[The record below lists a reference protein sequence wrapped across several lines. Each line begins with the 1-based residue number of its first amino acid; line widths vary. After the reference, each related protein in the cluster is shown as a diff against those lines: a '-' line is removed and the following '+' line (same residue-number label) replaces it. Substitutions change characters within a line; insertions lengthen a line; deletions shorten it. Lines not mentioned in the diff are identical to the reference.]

1 MYSFLIYT
9 KPNFSKNIVNIKQEM
24 ELFFEKFEEKPIFYL
39 KEEELKI
46 SYNDYNFYIA
56 INDEPY
62 ILEELSEILEE
73 EQNDYTGNPINKNE
87 IIQSK
92 YRFELWGDDDFD
104 MDYFNES
111 LFIIEFFESDSN
123 YVIFEVN

>member
-9 KPNFSKNIVNIKQEM
+9 KPNFSKNIENIKQEM
-24 ELFFEKFEEKPIFYL
+24 ELFFKKFQEKPIFYL
-39 KEEELKI
+39 KEELKI
-46 SYNDYNFYIA
+46 SFDEYNFYIT

-73 EQNDYTGNPINKNE
+73 RQNDYVGNPINKNE
-87 IIQSK
+87 IMQSR

-111 LFIIEFFESDSN
+111 LFFIEFFESNSN